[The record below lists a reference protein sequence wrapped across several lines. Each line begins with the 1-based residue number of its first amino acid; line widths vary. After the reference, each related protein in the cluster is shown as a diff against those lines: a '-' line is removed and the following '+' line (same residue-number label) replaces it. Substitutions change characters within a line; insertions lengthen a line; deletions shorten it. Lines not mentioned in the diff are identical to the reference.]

1 MDKTTLKPLVWLH
14 FGSDEF
20 GFNVKGKFGGKD
32 FLKTNNDFR
41 IVFDEGVANASG
53 DVLSEVSGLWV
64 CTRNTK
70 FMEMMENMPNVKVN
84 LFTVKILNFFG
95 DKKKIVQYRKSQFL
109 LVSNDLAV
117 CYSNI

>member
-1 MDKTTLKPLVWLH
+1 MKPRMDKTALKPLVWLH

-41 IVFDEGVANASG
+41 VVFDEDMANATG
-53 DVLSEVSGLWV
+53 DVLSEISGLWV

-70 FMEMMENMPNVKVN
+70 FMEMLENMPNVKVN
-84 LFTVKILNFFG
+84 LFTVKILHFFG
-95 DKKKIVQYRKSQFL
+95 EG
-109 LVSNDLAV
+109 
-117 CYSNI
+117 C